1 MSWDRRSRLVTVRT
15 SGNEVWKAPGLGR
28 APKVECI
35 TVGAEGGTWDVGHG
49 CNTCRRISGRI
60 LIFRSIKRI
69 WWALVAPKTH
79 THTPTQLCPRTPP
92 PAYGPH
98 AHLDQRN
105 GMLKPRKQSC
115 WVFRAEASETHEP
128 KFKSRQL
135 RFPVHELGEG

>member
-1 MSWDRRSRLVTVRT
+1 MSWDRRRRLVTVRT

-69 WWALVAPKTH
+69 WWGLVAPKTH

-98 AHLDQRN
+98 THLDQRN
-105 GMLKPRKQSC
+105 GHMNPSSNLDS
-115 WVFRAEASETHEP
+115 FAS
-128 KFKSRQL
+128 QL
-135 RFPVHELGEG
+135 MNLGRVNVTSLGLTAVSVKWGD